1 VYFDIALGRYGD
13 AVPLG
18 RIVMELKEDVVPKTT
33 GGGSLV
39 VANVFW
45 RQCFLC

>member
-33 GGGSLV
+33 GGGGGGGSSSSSIDIV
-39 VANVFW
+39 
-45 RQCFLC
+45 